1 MKDLLIEILVE
12 EIPADFAYPASL
24 SFKKI
29 IENTLKNNGLNFK
42 SITSFTTPRRLSILV
57 EEADEKSKDDIIESK
72 GPLLE
77 SAIKDGVLTKA
88 GEGFLKANNIEI
100 KNIKDIDEKESFD
113 KPYLKELNGKKYI
126 YVKKEKKGIE
136 TKKLFEENLENI
148 IANIDFKKK
157 MRWGDKDFAFVRP
170 IRNIVALFGG
180 EIIKTKIAGIETNN
194 KITGHRLLSPEFVE
208 INNPKD
214 YEEILLKK
222 HVIVSREKR
231 LENIIN
237 QLEKIEKEN
246 NFEAVSKN
254 KVSEIVV
261 DLVEEPYLLTAE
273 FDSKFLEVPKEV
285 LTSEMIEHQKYF
297 PLIKNDNNK
306 NGDLTNIFVITANQ
320 PKTPQI
326 IAGNIRVLTARLS
339 DGRFLYQED
348 IKKGMDEMNTR
359 LAMLMFRKELGSVA
373 DKIKRLEKN
382 AASLIEALNY
392 NENKDNILKA
402 IKYMKADLVSNMVYQ
417 FPELQGIMGSYFAKE
432 MGLGENIATAIKEQ
446 YKPLFANDDI
456 PSNDTG
462 KAIAILDK
470 IDNIVAGFYVGDIP
484 TGSQDPNALRRQAL
498 GIINILVK
506 SQKHLSLKKLIEETI
521 NSMPKES
528 KNNKS
533 ENLIND
539 IFDFFKS
546 RFENDL
552 HFSKDSISGVLSTEI
567 DDIYDAYLKIS
578 AIDEFR
584 KKNEE
589 LFSNLLLVFKRV
601 KNIIKTSNNLDFD
614 ESILEEKAEIE
625 LYKMYN
631 SIENEIKKL
640 MKNRNYIQVF
650 SSLSK
655 LYEPLDN
662 FFKEVMVMTD
672 NKKLKNNRIALL
684 SLVNKIFENML
695 SFKVVAERISVLS
708 QAIDKI

>member
-57 EEADEKSKDDIIESK
+57 EEAEEKSKDDIIESK

-77 SAIKDGVLTKA
+77 SAIKYGVLTKA

-157 MRWGDKDFAFVRP
+157 MRWSDKDFAFVRP
-170 IRNIVALFGG
+170 IRNIVALFGN

-222 HVIVSREKR
+222 HVIVSRENR

-297 PLIKNDNNK
+297 PLIKKNNNK

-359 LAMLMFRKELGSVA
+359 LAMLMFRKELGSVS
-373 DKIKRLEKN
+373 DKVNRLEKN

-601 KNIIKTSNNLDFD
+601 KNIIKTSNTLIFE
-614 ESILEEKAEIE
+614 ESILEEKAERE
-625 LYKMYN
+625 LYKIYK
-631 SIENEIKKL
+631 EKETQIKKL
-640 MKNRNYIQVF
+640 IENKEYQKTF
-650 SSLSK
+650 SMLSS

-662 FFKEVMVMTD
+662 FFKEIMVMVD
-672 NKKLKNNRIALL
+672 DDKLKNNRIALL
-684 SLVNKIFENML
+684 SLVDKIFKNML
-695 SFKVVAERISVLS
+695 DFSSLIK
-708 QAIDKI
+708 

>member
-57 EEADEKSKDDIIESK
+57 EEAEEKSKDDIIESK

-77 SAIKDGVLTKA
+77 SAIKDGALTKA

-100 KNIKDIDEKESFD
+100 KNINDITEKESFD

-194 KITGHRLLSPEFVE
+194 KITGHRLLSPKFVE

-297 PLIKNDNNK
+297 PLIKNNNNK

-359 LAMLMFRKELGSVA
+359 LEMLMFRKELGSVS
-373 DKIKRLEKN
+373 DKVNRLEKN
-382 AASLIEALNY
+382 AATLIEALNY

-506 SQKHLSLKKLIEETI
+506 SQKHLSLKKLIEVTI

-601 KNIIKTSNNLDFD
+601 KNIIKTSNTLIFE
-614 ESILEEKAEIE
+614 ESILEEKAERE
-625 LYKMYN
+625 LYKIYK
-631 SIENEIKKL
+631 EKETQIKKL
-640 MKNRNYIQVF
+640 IENKEYQKTF
-650 SSLSK
+650 SMLSS

-662 FFKEVMVMTD
+662 FFKEIMVMVD
-672 NKKLKNNRIALL
+672 DDKLKNNRIALL
-684 SLVNKIFENML
+684 SLVDKIFKNML
-695 SFKVVAERISVLS
+695 DFSSLIK
-708 QAIDKI
+708 

>member
-29 IENTLKNNGLNFK
+29 IENMLKDNGLNFK
-42 SITSFTTPRRLSILV
+42 SVISYTTPRRLSILAEEV
-57 EEADEKSKDDIIESK
+57 EEKSKDEIIEFK
-72 GPLLE
+72 GPLYE

-88 GEGFLKANNIEI
+88 GEGFFKANNINGI
-100 KNIKDIDEKESFD
+100 DDISEKESFD

-126 YVKKEKKGIE
+126 YIKKEKKGIE

-148 IANIDFKKK
+148 IASIDFKKK
-157 MRWGDKDFAFVRP
+157 MIWGDKDFYFVRP
-170 IRNIVALFGG
+170 IRNVASLFGN
-180 EIIKTKIAGIETNN
+180 EIIKTSVAGIETNN
-194 KITGHRLLSPEFVE
+194 KIAGHRLLSPEFVE
-208 INNPKD
+208 IINPKD
-214 YEEILLKK
+214 YENILLKK

-246 NFEAVSKN
+246 GNEAVSKK
-254 KVSEIVV
+254 KVSEIAA
-261 DLVEEPYLLTAE
+261 DLVEEPYLITAK

-297 PLIKNDNNK
+297 PLCKK
-306 NGDLTNIFVITANQ
+306 NGELTNIFVITANQ

-348 IKKGMDEMNTR
+348 IKKGMDEMNGR
-359 LAMLMFRKELGSVA
+359 LSMLMFRKELGSVA
-373 DKIKRLEKN
+373 DKLKRLEKN
-382 AASLIEALNY
+382 AANLIEALDY
-392 NENKDNILKA
+392 DKENILKA
-402 IKYMKADLVSNMVYQ
+402 IKYMKSDLVSNMVYQ
-417 FPELQGIMGSYFAKE
+417 FPELQGIMGSYFAKN
-432 MGLGENIATAIKEQ
+432 MGLNEEISLAIKEQ
-446 YKPLFANDDI
+446 YKPMFAADNI
-456 PSNDTG
+456 PSNNTG

-498 GIINILVK
+498 GIINILIK
-506 SQKHLSLKKLIEETI
+506 SKIHISLKKLIEDAI
-521 NSMPKES
+521 NSMPKEA

-533 ENLIND
+533 EDLAGD
-539 IFDFFKS
+539 ILEFFKS

-552 HFSKDSISGVLSTEI
+552 HFSKDSIAGVLSAEI
-567 DDIYDAYLKIS
+567 DDIYDSYLKIS
-578 AIDEFR
+578 AIEEFR

-601 KNIIKTSNNLDFD
+601 KNIIKSSNNLIFE
-614 ESILEEKAEIE
+614 ESILQEAAEKNLYEI
-625 LYKMYN
+625 YK
-631 SIENEIKKL
+631 IKENEIKKL
-640 MKNRNYIQVF
+640 IENKEYQKTF
-650 SSLSK
+650 SILSS

-662 FFKEVMVMTD
+662 FFKEIMVMTED
-672 NKKLKNNRIALL
+672 DKLKNNRIALL
-684 SLVNKIFENML
+684 SLVDKIFKNML
-695 SFKVVAERISVLS
+695 DFSSLIK
-708 QAIDKI
+708 

>member
-72 GPLLE
+72 GPLFE
-77 SAIKDGVLTKA
+77 SAIKDGALTKA

-136 TKKLFEENLENI
+136 TKKLFEENLANI
-148 IANIDFKKK
+148 IASIDFKKK

-170 IRNIVALFGG
+170 IRNIVALFGN

-222 HVIVSREKR
+222 HVIVAREKR

-297 PLIKNDNNK
+297 PLIKKNNNK

-359 LAMLMFRKELGSVA
+359 LAMLMFRKELGSVS
-373 DKIKRLEKN
+373 DKVKRLEKN
-382 AASLIEALNY
+382 SASLIEALNY
-392 NENKDNILKA
+392 KENKDNILKA

-601 KNIIKTSNNLDFD
+601 KNIIKTSNTLIFE
-614 ESILEEKAEIE
+614 ESILEEKAERE
-625 LYKMYN
+625 LYKIYK
-631 SIENEIKKL
+631 EKETQIKKL
-640 MKNRNYIQVF
+640 IENKEYQKTF
-650 SSLSK
+650 SMLSS

-662 FFKEVMVMTD
+662 FFKEIMVMAD
-672 NKKLKNNRIALL
+672 DEKLKNNRIALL
-684 SLVNKIFENML
+684 SLVDKIFKNML
-695 SFKVVAERISVLS
+695 DFSSLIK
-708 QAIDKI
+708 

>member
-29 IENTLKNNGLNFK
+29 IEETLKNNGLNFK

-57 EEADEKSKDDIIESK
+57 EEAEEKSKDDIIESK
-72 GPLLE
+72 GPLFE

-100 KNIKDIDEKESFD
+100 KNINDITEKESFD

-136 TKKLFEENLENI
+136 IKKLFEENLENI
-148 IANIDFKKK
+148 IASIDFKKK

-170 IRNIVALFGG
+170 IRNVVALLEN
-180 EIIKTKIAGIETNN
+180 EIIKTSVAGIETNN

-297 PLIKNDNNK
+297 PLIKKNNNK

-373 DKIKRLEKN
+373 DKVNRLEKN
-382 AASLIEALNY
+382 AESLIEALNY

-432 MGLGENIATAIKEQ
+432 MGLGENISTAIKEQ

-521 NSMPKES
+521 NSMPKEA

-567 DDIYDAYLKIS
+567 DDIYDAYLKIF

-601 KNIIKTSNNLDFD
+601 KNIIKTSNTLIFD
-614 ESILEEKAEIE
+614 ESILEEKAERE
-625 LYKMYN
+625 LYKIYK
-631 SIENEIKKL
+631 EKETQIKKL
-640 MKNRNYIQVF
+640 IENKEYQKTF
-650 SSLSK
+650 SMLSS

-662 FFKEVMVMTD
+662 FFKEIMVMVD
-672 NKKLKNNRIALL
+672 DDKLKNNRIALL
-684 SLVNKIFENML
+684 SLVDKIFKNML
-695 SFKVVAERISVLS
+695 DFSSLIK
-708 QAIDKI
+708 

>member
-57 EEADEKSKDDIIESK
+57 EEAEEKSKDDIIESK

-170 IRNIVALFGG
+170 IRNIVALFGN

-359 LAMLMFRKELGSVA
+359 LAMLMFRKELGSVS
-373 DKIKRLEKN
+373 DKVKRLEKN

-672 NKKLKNNRIALL
+672 NEKLKNNRIALL

-695 SFKVVAERISVLS
+695 SFKVVVERISVLS
-708 QAIDKI
+708 KAIDKI

>member
-57 EEADEKSKDDIIESK
+57 EEAEEKSKDDIIESK

-170 IRNIVALFGG
+170 IRNIVALFGN

-297 PLIKNDNNK
+297 PLIKKNNNK

-373 DKIKRLEKN
+373 DKVNRLEKN

-506 SQKHLSLKKLIEETI
+506 SKKHISLKKLIEEAI
-521 NSMPKES
+521 NSMPKEA

-533 ENLIND
+533 ENLVND

-589 LFSNLLLVFKRV
+589 LFANLLLVFKRV
-601 KNIIKTSNNLDFD
+601 KNIIKSSHTLIFE
-614 ESILEEKAEIE
+614 ESILEEKAERE
-625 LYKMYN
+625 LYKIYK
-631 SIENEIKKL
+631 EKETQIKKL
-640 MKNRNYIQVF
+640 IENKEYQKTF
-650 SSLSK
+650 SMLSS

-662 FFKEVMVMTD
+662 FFKEIMVMVD
-672 NKKLKNNRIALL
+672 DEKLKNNRIALL
-684 SLVNKIFENML
+684 SLVDKIFKNML
-695 SFKVVAERISVLS
+695 DFSSLIK
-708 QAIDKI
+708 

>member
-57 EEADEKSKDDIIESK
+57 EEAEEKSKDDIIESK

-297 PLIKNDNNK
+297 PLIKKNNNK

-348 IKKGMDEMNTR
+348 IKKGMDEMNGR
-359 LAMLMFRKELGSVA
+359 LSMLMFRKELGSVA
-373 DKIKRLEKN
+373 DKVVRLERN
-382 AASLIEALNY
+382 AISLIVDLNY
-392 NENKDNILKA
+392 NEDKDNILKA

-601 KNIIKTSNNLDFD
+601 KNIIKTSNTLIFE
-614 ESILEEKAEIE
+614 ESILEEKAERE
-625 LYKMYN
+625 LYKIYK
-631 SIENEIKKL
+631 EKETQIKKL
-640 MKNRNYIQVF
+640 IENKEYQKTF
-650 SSLSK
+650 SMLSS

-662 FFKEVMVMTD
+662 FFKEIMVMAD
-672 NKKLKNNRIALL
+672 DEKLKNNRIALL
-684 SLVNKIFENML
+684 SLVDKIFKNML
-695 SFKVVAERISVLS
+695 DFSSLIK
-708 QAIDKI
+708 

>member
-24 SFKKI
+24 SFNKI

-57 EEADEKSKDDIIESK
+57 EEAEEKSKDDIIESK

-100 KNIKDIDEKESFD
+100 KNIKDIDEKESFY

-170 IRNIVALFGG
+170 IRNIVALFGN

-214 YEEILLKK
+214 YEEILSKK

-246 NFEAVSKN
+246 NFEAVSKK

-359 LAMLMFRKELGSVA
+359 LAMLMFRKELGSVS
-373 DKIKRLEKN
+373 DKVKRLEKN

-533 ENLIND
+533 ENLVND

-601 KNIIKTSNNLDFD
+601 KNIIKTSNTLIFE
-614 ESILEEKAEIE
+614 ESILEEKAERE
-625 LYKMYN
+625 LYKIYKEKE
-631 SIENEIKKL
+631 IQIKKL
-640 MKNRNYIQVF
+640 IENKEYQKTF
-650 SSLSK
+650 SMLSS

-662 FFKEVMVMTD
+662 FFKEIMVMVD
-672 NKKLKNNRIALL
+672 DDKLKNNRIALL
-684 SLVNKIFENML
+684 SLVDKIFKNML
-695 SFKVVAERISVLS
+695 DFSSLIK
-708 QAIDKI
+708 

>member
-57 EEADEKSKDDIIESK
+57 EEAEEKSKDDIIESK
-72 GPLLE
+72 GPLFE

-148 IANIDFKKK
+148 IASIDFKKK

-170 IRNIVALFGG
+170 IRNIVALFGN

-254 KVSEIVV
+254 KVFEIVV

-297 PLIKNDNNK
+297 PLIKKNNNK

-373 DKIKRLEKN
+373 DKVNRLEKN

>member
-57 EEADEKSKDDIIESK
+57 EEAEEKSKDDIIESK

-88 GEGFLKANNIEI
+88 GEGFLKSNNIEI

-170 IRNIVALFGG
+170 IRNIVALFGN

-297 PLIKNDNNK
+297 PLIKKNSNK

-359 LAMLMFRKELGSVA
+359 LAMLMFRKELGSVS
-373 DKIKRLEKN
+373 DKVNRLEKN

-506 SQKHLSLKKLIEETI
+506 SKKHISLKKLIEETI

-601 KNIIKTSNNLDFD
+601 KNIIKTSNTLIFE
-614 ESILEEKAEIE
+614 ESILEEKAERE
-625 LYKMYN
+625 LYKIYK
-631 SIENEIKKL
+631 EKETQIKKL
-640 MKNRNYIQVF
+640 IENKEYQKTF
-650 SSLSK
+650 SMLSS

-662 FFKEVMVMTD
+662 FFKEIMVMVD
-672 NKKLKNNRIALL
+672 DDKLKNNRIALL
-684 SLVNKIFENML
+684 SLVDKIFKNML
-695 SFKVVAERISVLS
+695 DFSSLIK
-708 QAIDKI
+708 

>member
-57 EEADEKSKDDIIESK
+57 EEAEEKSKDDIIESK

-88 GEGFLKANNIEI
+88 GEGFLKANNVEI
-100 KNIKDIDEKESFD
+100 KNIKDIDEKESFN

-157 MRWGDKDFAFVRP
+157 MRWGDRDFAFVRP
-170 IRNIVALFGG
+170 IRNIVALFGN

-297 PLIKNDNNK
+297 PLIKKNNNK

-373 DKIKRLEKN
+373 DKVNRLEKN

-506 SQKHLSLKKLIEETI
+506 SKKHISLKKLIEETI
-521 NSMPKES
+521 NSMPKEA

-601 KNIIKTSNNLDFD
+601 KNIIKTSNTLIFE
-614 ESILEEKAEIE
+614 ESILEEKAERE
-625 LYKMYN
+625 LYKIYK
-631 SIENEIKKL
+631 EKETQIKKL
-640 MKNRNYIQVF
+640 IENKEYQKTF
-650 SSLSK
+650 SMLSS

-662 FFKEVMVMTD
+662 FFKEIMVMVD
-672 NKKLKNNRIALL
+672 DDKLKNNRIALL
-684 SLVNKIFENML
+684 SLVDKIFKNML
-695 SFKVVAERISVLS
+695 DFSSLIK
-708 QAIDKI
+708 

>member
-42 SITSFTTPRRLSILV
+42 SINSFTTPRRLSILV
-57 EEADEKSKDDIIESK
+57 EEAEEKSKDDIIESK

-77 SAIKDGVLTKA
+77 SAIKDGALTKA
-88 GEGFLKANNIEI
+88 GEGFLKSNNIEI

-170 IRNIVALFGG
+170 IRNIVALFGN

-297 PLIKNDNNK
+297 PLIKKNNNK

-373 DKIKRLEKN
+373 DKVNRLEKN

-456 PSNDTG
+456 PSNNTG

-601 KNIIKTSNNLDFD
+601 KNIIKTSNTLIFE
-614 ESILEEKAEIE
+614 ESILEEKAERE
-625 LYKMYN
+625 LYKIYKEKE
-631 SIENEIKKL
+631 IQIKKL
-640 MKNRNYIQVF
+640 IENKEYQKTF
-650 SSLSK
+650 SMLSS

-662 FFKEVMVMTD
+662 FFKEIMVMVD
-672 NKKLKNNRIALL
+672 DDKLKNNRIALL
-684 SLVNKIFENML
+684 SLVDKIFKNML
-695 SFKVVAERISVLS
+695 DFSSLIK
-708 QAIDKI
+708 

>member
-42 SITSFTTPRRLSILV
+42 LITSFTTPRRLSILV
-57 EEADEKSKDDIIESK
+57 EEAEEKSKDDIIESK

-148 IANIDFKKK
+148 IASIDFKKK

-170 IRNIVALFGG
+170 IRNIVALFGN

-194 KITGHRLLSPEFVE
+194 KITGHRLLSPKFVE

-246 NFEAVSKN
+246 NFEAVSKK

-273 FDSKFLEVPKEV
+273 FDFKFLEVPKEV

-297 PLIKNDNNK
+297 PLIKKNNNK

-348 IKKGMDEMNTR
+348 IKKGMDEMNGR
-359 LAMLMFRKELGSVA
+359 LSMLMFRKELGSVA
-373 DKIKRLEKN
+373 DKVKRLEKN

-432 MGLGENIATAIKEQ
+432 MGLGENISTAIKEQ

-601 KNIIKTSNNLDFD
+601 KNIIKTSNTLIFE
-614 ESILEEKAEIE
+614 ESILEEKAERE
-625 LYKMYN
+625 LYKIYK
-631 SIENEIKKL
+631 EKETQIKKL
-640 MKNRNYIQVF
+640 IENKEYQKTF
-650 SSLSK
+650 SMLSS

-662 FFKEVMVMTD
+662 FFKEIMVMVD
-672 NKKLKNNRIALL
+672 DDKLKNNRIALL
-684 SLVNKIFENML
+684 SLVDKIFKNML
-695 SFKVVAERISVLS
+695 DFSSLIK
-708 QAIDKI
+708 

>member
-42 SITSFTTPRRLSILV
+42 LITSFTTPRRLSILV
-57 EEADEKSKDDIIESK
+57 EEAEEKSKDDIIESK

-148 IANIDFKKK
+148 IASIDFKKK

-170 IRNIVALFGG
+170 IRNIVALFGN

-246 NFEAVSKN
+246 NFEAVSKK

-273 FDSKFLEVPKEV
+273 FDFKFLEVPKEV

-297 PLIKNDNNK
+297 PLIKKNNNK

-348 IKKGMDEMNTR
+348 IKKGMDEMNGR
-359 LAMLMFRKELGSVA
+359 LSMLMFRKELGSVA
-373 DKIKRLEKN
+373 DKVKRLEKN

-432 MGLGENIATAIKEQ
+432 MGLGENISTAIKEQ

-601 KNIIKTSNNLDFD
+601 KNIIKTSNTLIFE
-614 ESILEEKAEIE
+614 ESILEEKAERE
-625 LYKMYN
+625 LYKIYK
-631 SIENEIKKL
+631 EKETQIKKL
-640 MKNRNYIQVF
+640 IENKEYQKTF
-650 SSLSK
+650 SMLSS

-662 FFKEVMVMTD
+662 FFKEIMVMVD
-672 NKKLKNNRIALL
+672 DDKLKNNRIALL
-684 SLVNKIFENML
+684 SLVDKIFKNML
-695 SFKVVAERISVLS
+695 DFSSLIK
-708 QAIDKI
+708 

>member
-57 EEADEKSKDDIIESK
+57 EEAEEKSKDDIIESK

-88 GEGFLKANNIEI
+88 GEGFLKANNVEI

-157 MRWGDKDFAFVRP
+157 MRWGDRDFAFVRP
-170 IRNIVALFGG
+170 IRNIVALFGN

-297 PLIKNDNNK
+297 PLIKKNNNK

-373 DKIKRLEKN
+373 DKVNRLEKN

-506 SQKHLSLKKLIEETI
+506 SKKHISLKKLIEETI
-521 NSMPKES
+521 NSMPKEA

-601 KNIIKTSNNLDFD
+601 KNIIKTSNTLIFE
-614 ESILEEKAEIE
+614 ESILEEKAERE
-625 LYKMYN
+625 LYKIYK
-631 SIENEIKKL
+631 EKETQIKKL
-640 MKNRNYIQVF
+640 IENKEYQKTF
-650 SSLSK
+650 SMLSS

-662 FFKEVMVMTD
+662 FFKEIMVMVD
-672 NKKLKNNRIALL
+672 DDKLKNNRIALL
-684 SLVNKIFENML
+684 SLVDKIFKNML
-695 SFKVVAERISVLS
+695 DFSSLIK
-708 QAIDKI
+708 

>member
-57 EEADEKSKDDIIESK
+57 EEAEEKSKDDIIESK

-170 IRNIVALFGG
+170 IRNIVALFGN

-373 DKIKRLEKN
+373 DKVNRLEKN

-402 IKYMKADLVSNMVYQ
+402 IKYMKSDLVSNMVYQ

-506 SQKHLSLKKLIEETI
+506 SKKHISLKKLIEETI

-614 ESILEEKAEIE
+614 ESILEEKAERE
-625 LYKMYN
+625 LYKIY
-631 SIENEIKKL
+631 
-640 MKNRNYIQVF
+640 
-650 SSLSK
+650 
-655 LYEPLDN
+655 
-662 FFKEVMVMTD
+662 
-672 NKKLKNNRIALL
+672 
-684 SLVNKIFENML
+684 
-695 SFKVVAERISVLS
+695 KV
-708 QAIDKI
+708 Q

>member
-57 EEADEKSKDDIIESK
+57 EEAEEKSKDDIIESK

-148 IANIDFKKK
+148 ISNIDFKKK

-170 IRNIVALFGG
+170 IRNIVALFGN

-297 PLIKNDNNK
+297 PLIKKNNNK

-373 DKIKRLEKN
+373 DKVNRLEKN
-382 AASLIEALNY
+382 AESLIEALNY

-432 MGLGENIATAIKEQ
+432 MGLGENVAASIKEQ
-446 YKPLFANDDI
+446 YKPLFATDDI

-601 KNIIKTSNNLDFD
+601 KNIIKTSNNLDFE
-614 ESILEEKAEIE
+614 ESILEEKAERE
-625 LYKMYN
+625 LYKIYK
-631 SIENEIKKL
+631 EKETQIKKL
-640 MKNRNYIQVF
+640 IENKEYQKTF
-650 SSLSK
+650 SMLSS

-662 FFKEVMVMTD
+662 FFKEIMVMVD
-672 NKKLKNNRIALL
+672 DDKLKNNRIALL
-684 SLVNKIFENML
+684 SLVDKIFKNML
-695 SFKVVAERISVLS
+695 DFSSLIK
-708 QAIDKI
+708 

>member
-57 EEADEKSKDDIIESK
+57 EEAEEKSKDDIIESK

-148 IANIDFKKK
+148 IASIDFKKK

-170 IRNIVALFGG
+170 IRNIVALFGN

-506 SQKHLSLKKLIEETI
+506 SKKHISLKKLIEETI

-601 KNIIKTSNNLDFD
+601 KNIIKTSNTLIFE
-614 ESILEEKAEIE
+614 ESILEEKAERE
-625 LYKMYN
+625 LYKIYK
-631 SIENEIKKL
+631 EKETQIKKL
-640 MKNRNYIQVF
+640 IENKEYQKTF
-650 SSLSK
+650 SMLSS

-662 FFKEVMVMTD
+662 FFKEIMVMVD
-672 NKKLKNNRIALL
+672 DDKLKNNRIALL
-684 SLVNKIFENML
+684 SLVDKIFKNML
-695 SFKVVAERISVLS
+695 DFSSLIK
-708 QAIDKI
+708 

>member
-57 EEADEKSKDDIIESK
+57 EEAEEKSKDDIIESK
-72 GPLLE
+72 GPLFE

-148 IANIDFKKK
+148 IASIDFKKK

-170 IRNIVALFGG
+170 IRNIVALFGN

-297 PLIKNDNNK
+297 PLIKKNNNK

-359 LAMLMFRKELGSVA
+359 LAMLMFRKELGSVS
-373 DKIKRLEKN
+373 DKVNRLEKN

>member
-57 EEADEKSKDDIIESK
+57 EEAEEKSKDDIIESK

-148 IANIDFKKK
+148 IASIDFKKK

-170 IRNIVALFGG
+170 IRNIVALFGN

-297 PLIKNDNNK
+297 PLIKKNSNK

-373 DKIKRLEKN
+373 DKVNRLEKN

-506 SQKHLSLKKLIEETI
+506 SQKHLSLKKLIEVTI

-601 KNIIKTSNNLDFD
+601 KNIIKTSNTLIFE
-614 ESILEEKAEIE
+614 ESILEEKAERE
-625 LYKMYN
+625 LYKIYKEKE
-631 SIENEIKKL
+631 IQIKKL
-640 MKNRNYIQVF
+640 IENKEYQKTF
-650 SSLSK
+650 SMLSS

-662 FFKEVMVMTD
+662 FFKEIMVMVD
-672 NKKLKNNRIALL
+672 DDKLKNNRIALL
-684 SLVNKIFENML
+684 SLVDKIFKNML
-695 SFKVVAERISVLS
+695 DFSSLIK
-708 QAIDKI
+708 

>member
-57 EEADEKSKDDIIESK
+57 EEAEEKSKDDIIESK

-148 IANIDFKKK
+148 IASIDFKKK

-170 IRNIVALFGG
+170 IRNIVALFGN

-359 LAMLMFRKELGSVA
+359 LAMLMFRKELGSVS
-373 DKIKRLEKN
+373 DKVNRLEKN

>member
-57 EEADEKSKDDIIESK
+57 EEAEEKSKDDIIESK

-126 YVKKEKKGIE
+126 YIKKEKKGIE

-148 IANIDFKKK
+148 IASIDFKKK

-170 IRNIVALFGG
+170 IRNIVALFGN

-246 NFEAVSKN
+246 NFEAVSKK

-297 PLIKNDNNK
+297 PLIKKNNNK

-373 DKIKRLEKN
+373 DKVKRLEKN

-432 MGLGENIATAIKEQ
+432 MGLGENIVTAIKEQ

-506 SQKHLSLKKLIEETI
+506 SKKHISLKKLIEETI
-521 NSMPKES
+521 NSMPKEA

-552 HFSKDSISGVLSTEI
+552 HFSKDSISGVLSTGI

-672 NKKLKNNRIALL
+672 NEKLKNNRIALL

>member
-29 IENTLKNNGLNFK
+29 IEETLKNNGLNFK

-57 EEADEKSKDDIIESK
+57 EEAEEKSKDDIIESK

-148 IANIDFKKK
+148 ITNIDFKKK

-170 IRNIVALFGG
+170 IRNIVALFGN

-297 PLIKNDNNK
+297 PLIKKNNNK

-373 DKIKRLEKN
+373 DKVNRLEKN
-382 AASLIEALNY
+382 SASLIEALNY

-601 KNIIKTSNNLDFD
+601 KNIIKTSNTLIFE
-614 ESILEEKAEIE
+614 ESILEEKAERE
-625 LYKMYN
+625 LYKIYK
-631 SIENEIKKL
+631 EKETQIKKL
-640 MKNRNYIQVF
+640 IENKEYQKTF
-650 SSLSK
+650 SMLSS

-662 FFKEVMVMTD
+662 FFKEIMVMVD
-672 NKKLKNNRIALL
+672 DDKLKNNRIALL
-684 SLVNKIFENML
+684 SLVDKIFKNML
-695 SFKVVAERISVLS
+695 DFSSLIK
-708 QAIDKI
+708 

>member
-57 EEADEKSKDDIIESK
+57 EEAEEKSKDDIIESK

-113 KPYLKELNGKKYI
+113 KPYLKELNSKKYI

-148 IANIDFKKK
+148 IASIDFKKK

-208 INNPKD
+208 INNSKD

-297 PLIKNDNNK
+297 PLIKKNNNK

-601 KNIIKTSNNLDFD
+601 KNIIKTSNTLIFE
-614 ESILEEKAEIE
+614 ESILEEKAERE
-625 LYKMYN
+625 LYKIYK
-631 SIENEIKKL
+631 EKETQIKKL
-640 MKNRNYIQVF
+640 IENKEYQKTF
-650 SSLSK
+650 STLSS

-662 FFKEVMVMTD
+662 FFKEIMVMVD
-672 NKKLKNNRIALL
+672 DDKLKNNRIALL
-684 SLVNKIFENML
+684 SLVDKIFKNML
-695 SFKVVAERISVLS
+695 DFSSLIK
-708 QAIDKI
+708 

>member
-57 EEADEKSKDDIIESK
+57 EEAEEKSKDDIIESK

-100 KNIKDIDEKESFD
+100 KNIKDIDEKESFN
-113 KPYLKELNGKKYI
+113 KPYLKGLNGKKYI

-148 IANIDFKKK
+148 IASIDFKKK

-170 IRNIVALFGG
+170 IRNIVALFGN

-297 PLIKNDNNK
+297 PLIKKNNNK

-320 PKTPQI
+320 PKTLQI

-373 DKIKRLEKN
+373 DKVNRLEKN

-506 SQKHLSLKKLIEETI
+506 SKKHISLKKLIEETI

-614 ESILEEKAEIE
+614 ESILEEKAERE
-625 LYKMYN
+625 LYKIYK
-631 SIENEIKKL
+631 EKETQIKKL
-640 MKNRNYIQVF
+640 IENKEYQKTF
-650 SSLSK
+650 SMLSS

-662 FFKEVMVMTD
+662 FFKEIMVMVD
-672 NKKLKNNRIALL
+672 DDKLKNNRIALL
-684 SLVNKIFENML
+684 SLVDKIFKNML
-695 SFKVVAERISVLS
+695 DFSSLIK
-708 QAIDKI
+708 

>member
-57 EEADEKSKDDIIESK
+57 EEAEEKSKDDIIESK
-72 GPLLE
+72 GPLFE

-170 IRNIVALFGG
+170 IRNIVALFGN

-237 QLEKIEKEN
+237 QIEKIEKEN

-297 PLIKNDNNK
+297 PLIKKNNNK

-359 LAMLMFRKELGSVA
+359 LAMLMFRKELGSVS
-373 DKIKRLEKN
+373 DKVKRLEKN

-506 SQKHLSLKKLIEETI
+506 SKKHISLKKLIEETI

-567 DDIYDAYLKIS
+567 DDIYDAYLKIL

-601 KNIIKTSNNLDFD
+601 KNIIKTSNTLIFE
-614 ESILEEKAEIE
+614 ESILEEKAERE
-625 LYKMYN
+625 LYKIYK
-631 SIENEIKKL
+631 EKETQIKKL
-640 MKNRNYIQVF
+640 IENKEYQKTF
-650 SSLSK
+650 SMLSS

-662 FFKEVMVMTD
+662 FFKEIMVMVD
-672 NKKLKNNRIALL
+672 DDKLKNNRIALL
-684 SLVNKIFENML
+684 SLVDKIFKNML
-695 SFKVVAERISVLS
+695 DFSSLIK
-708 QAIDKI
+708 

>member
-57 EEADEKSKDDIIESK
+57 EEAEEKSKDDIIESK

-88 GEGFLKANNIEI
+88 GEGFLKANNVEI

-157 MRWGDKDFAFVRP
+157 MRWGDRDFAFVRP
-170 IRNIVALFGG
+170 IRNIVALFGN

-214 YEEILLKK
+214 YEEILSKK

-297 PLIKNDNNK
+297 PLIKKNNNK

-373 DKIKRLEKN
+373 DKVNRLEKN

-506 SQKHLSLKKLIEETI
+506 SKKHISLKKLIEETI
-521 NSMPKES
+521 NSMPKEA

-601 KNIIKTSNNLDFD
+601 KNIIKTSNTLIFE
-614 ESILEEKAEIE
+614 ESILEEKAERE
-625 LYKMYN
+625 LYKIYK
-631 SIENEIKKL
+631 EKETQIKKL
-640 MKNRNYIQVF
+640 IENKEYQKTF
-650 SSLSK
+650 SMLSS

-662 FFKEVMVMTD
+662 FFKEIMVMVD
-672 NKKLKNNRIALL
+672 DDKLKNNRIALL
-684 SLVNKIFENML
+684 SLVDKIFKNML
-695 SFKVVAERISVLS
+695 DFSSLIK
-708 QAIDKI
+708 

>member
-57 EEADEKSKDDIIESK
+57 EEAEEKSKDDIIESK

-88 GEGFLKANNIEI
+88 GEGFLKANNVEI

-157 MRWGDKDFAFVRP
+157 MRWGDRDFAFVRP
-170 IRNIVALFGG
+170 IRNIVALFGN

-297 PLIKNDNNK
+297 PLIKKNNNK
-306 NGDLTNIFVITANQ
+306 NGDLTKIFVITANQ

-373 DKIKRLEKN
+373 DKVNRLEKN

-506 SQKHLSLKKLIEETI
+506 SKKHISLKKLIEETI
-521 NSMPKES
+521 NSMPKEA

-601 KNIIKTSNNLDFD
+601 KNIIKTSNTLIFE
-614 ESILEEKAEIE
+614 ESILEEKAERE
-625 LYKMYN
+625 LYKIYK
-631 SIENEIKKL
+631 EKETQIKKL
-640 MKNRNYIQVF
+640 IENKEYQKTF
-650 SSLSK
+650 SMLSS

-662 FFKEVMVMTD
+662 FFKEIMVMVD
-672 NKKLKNNRIALL
+672 DDKLKNNRIALL
-684 SLVNKIFENML
+684 SLVDKIFKNML
-695 SFKVVAERISVLS
+695 DFSSLIK
-708 QAIDKI
+708 

>member
-57 EEADEKSKDDIIESK
+57 EEAEEKSKDDIIESK

-157 MRWGDKDFAFVRP
+157 MRWGDRDFAFVRP
-170 IRNIVALFGG
+170 IRNIVALFGN

-297 PLIKNDNNK
+297 PLIKKNNNK

-359 LAMLMFRKELGSVA
+359 LAMLMFRKELGSVS
-373 DKIKRLEKN
+373 DKVKRLEKN
-382 AASLIEALNY
+382 SASLIEALNY

-417 FPELQGIMGSYFAKE
+417 FPELQGIMGSYFAKT
-432 MGLGENIATAIKEQ
+432 MGLNENVAVAIKEQ

-601 KNIIKTSNNLDFD
+601 KNIIKTSNTLIFE
-614 ESILEEKAEIE
+614 ESILEEKAERE
-625 LYKMYN
+625 LYKTYK
-631 SIENEIKKL
+631 EKETQIKKL
-640 MKNRNYIQVF
+640 IENKEYQKTF
-650 SSLSK
+650 SMLSS

-662 FFKEVMVMTD
+662 FFKEIMVMVD
-672 NKKLKNNRIALL
+672 DDKLKNNRIALL
-684 SLVNKIFENML
+684 SLVDKIFKNML
-695 SFKVVAERISVLS
+695 DFSSLIK
-708 QAIDKI
+708 

>member
-57 EEADEKSKDDIIESK
+57 EEAEEKSKDDIIESK

-100 KNIKDIDEKESFD
+100 KNIKDIDEKESFN

-148 IANIDFKKK
+148 IASIDFKKK

-170 IRNIVALFGG
+170 IRNIVALFGN

-246 NFEAVSKN
+246 NFEAVSKK

-273 FDSKFLEVPKEV
+273 FDFKFLEVPKEV

-297 PLIKNDNNK
+297 PLIKKNNNK

-359 LAMLMFRKELGSVA
+359 LAMLMFRKELGIVS
-373 DKIKRLEKN
+373 DKVNRLEKN

-484 TGSQDPNALRRQAL
+484 TGSQDPNALRRHAL

-506 SQKHLSLKKLIEETI
+506 SQKHLSLKKLIEVTI

-601 KNIIKTSNNLDFD
+601 KNIIKTSNTLIFE
-614 ESILEEKAEIE
+614 ESILEEKAERE
-625 LYKMYN
+625 LYKIYK
-631 SIENEIKKL
+631 EKETQIKKL
-640 MKNRNYIQVF
+640 IENKEYQKTF
-650 SSLSK
+650 STLSS

-662 FFKEVMVMTD
+662 FFKEIMVMVD
-672 NKKLKNNRIALL
+672 DDKLKNNRIALL
-684 SLVNKIFENML
+684 SLVDKIFKNML
-695 SFKVVAERISVLS
+695 DFSSLIK
-708 QAIDKI
+708 

>member
-57 EEADEKSKDDIIESK
+57 EEAEEKSKDDIIESK

-157 MRWGDKDFAFVRP
+157 MRWGDRDFAFVRP
-170 IRNIVALFGG
+170 IRNIVALFGN

-297 PLIKNDNNK
+297 PLIKKNNNK

-359 LAMLMFRKELGSVA
+359 LAMLMFRKELGSVS
-373 DKIKRLEKN
+373 DKVKRLEKN
-382 AASLIEALNY
+382 SASLIEALNY

-417 FPELQGIMGSYFAKE
+417 FPELQGIMGSYFAKT
-432 MGLGENIATAIKEQ
+432 MGLNENVAVAIKEQ

-506 SQKHLSLKKLIEETI
+506 SKKHISLKKLIEETI

-601 KNIIKTSNNLDFD
+601 KNIIKTSNTLIFE
-614 ESILEEKAEIE
+614 ESILEEKAERE
-625 LYKMYN
+625 LYKTYK
-631 SIENEIKKL
+631 EKETQIKKL
-640 MKNRNYIQVF
+640 IENKEYQKTF
-650 SSLSK
+650 SMLSS

-662 FFKEVMVMTD
+662 FFKEIMVMVD
-672 NKKLKNNRIALL
+672 DDKLKNNRIALL
-684 SLVNKIFENML
+684 SLVDKIFKNML
-695 SFKVVAERISVLS
+695 DFSSLIK
-708 QAIDKI
+708 

>member
-42 SITSFTTPRRLSILV
+42 LITSFTTPRRLSILV
-57 EEADEKSKDDIIESK
+57 EEAEEKSKDDIIESK

-77 SAIKDGVLTKA
+77 SAIKDGALTKA

-100 KNIKDIDEKESFD
+100 KNIKDIDEKESFN

-148 IANIDFKKK
+148 IASIDFKKK

-170 IRNIVALFGG
+170 IRNIVALFGN

-237 QLEKIEKEN
+237 QLDKIEKEN

-297 PLIKNDNNK
+297 PLIKKNNNK

-359 LAMLMFRKELGSVA
+359 LAMLMFRKELGSVS
-373 DKIKRLEKN
+373 DKVKRLEKN

-432 MGLGENIATAIKEQ
+432 MRLGENIATAIKEQ

-456 PSNDTG
+456 PSNDMG

-601 KNIIKTSNNLDFD
+601 KNIIKTSNTLIFE
-614 ESILEEKAEIE
+614 ESILEEKAERE
-625 LYKMYN
+625 LYKIYK
-631 SIENEIKKL
+631 EKETQIKKL
-640 MKNRNYIQVF
+640 IENKEYQKTF
-650 SSLSK
+650 SMLSS

-662 FFKEVMVMTD
+662 FFKEIMVMVD
-672 NKKLKNNRIALL
+672 DDKLKNNRIALL
-684 SLVNKIFENML
+684 SLVDKIFKNML
-695 SFKVVAERISVLS
+695 DFSSLIK
-708 QAIDKI
+708 

>member
-57 EEADEKSKDDIIESK
+57 EEAEEKSKDDIIESK

-88 GEGFLKANNIEI
+88 GEGFLKSNNIEI

-148 IANIDFKKK
+148 IASIDFKKK

-170 IRNIVALFGG
+170 IRNIVALFGN

-297 PLIKNDNNK
+297 PLIKKNNNK

-373 DKIKRLEKN
+373 DKVNRLEKN

-506 SQKHLSLKKLIEETI
+506 SKKHLSLKKLIEETI

-672 NKKLKNNRIALL
+672 NEKLKNNRIALL

-695 SFKVVAERISVLS
+695 SFKVVVERISVLS
-708 QAIDKI
+708 KAIDKI

>member
-273 FDSKFLEVPKEV
+273 FDFKFLEVPKEV

-297 PLIKNDNNK
+297 PLIKKNNNK

-373 DKIKRLEKN
+373 DKVNRLEKN

-601 KNIIKTSNNLDFD
+601 KNIIKTSNTLDFD
-614 ESILEEKAEIE
+614 ESILEEKAERE
-625 LYKMYN
+625 LYKIYK
-631 SIENEIKKL
+631 EKETQIKKL
-640 MKNRNYIQVF
+640 IENKEYQKTF
-650 SSLSK
+650 SMLSS

-662 FFKEVMVMTD
+662 FFKEIMVMVD
-672 NKKLKNNRIALL
+672 DDKLKNNRIALL
-684 SLVNKIFENML
+684 SLVDRIFKNML
-695 SFKVVAERISVLS
+695 DFSSLIK
-708 QAIDKI
+708 